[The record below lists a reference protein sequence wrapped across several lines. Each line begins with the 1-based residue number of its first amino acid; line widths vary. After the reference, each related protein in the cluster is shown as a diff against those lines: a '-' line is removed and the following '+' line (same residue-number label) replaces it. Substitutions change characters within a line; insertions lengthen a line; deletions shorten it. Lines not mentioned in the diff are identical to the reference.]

1 MRQAFIAMRI
11 RLLAGLAAVALA
23 ACGGGAPTSENPN
36 TTPPTQPAYNGPPPA
51 TADVQAFRIN
61 LWDNIKA
68 SNRCGGCHV
77 AGQQAPMFARQ
88 DDINLAYEAANGIVN
103 LSDPSSSRM
112 VQKVGGGHNCW
123 LASPDACADLLTTWI
138 TNWAGDAAGGGG
150 TQIQLVAPADKAVG
164 DSRVFPDSSSA
175 YDGIYNLVTG
185 ASLSPVQPQ
194 LLALPFARCRH
205 AANSLFREYA
215 EQGRGVRGCARQ
227 DQSRRCPWRLAG
239 RCQIAA
245 GRAPA
250 R

>member
-103 LSDPSSSRM
+103 LSDPSSSRILDINL
-112 VQKVGGGHNCW
+112 QLGRNLRLRRRDGFHRDVG
-123 LASPDACADLLTTWI
+123 
-138 TNWAGDAAGGGG
+138 
-150 TQIQLVAPADKAVG
+150 
-164 DSRVFPDSSSA
+164 
-175 YDGIYNLVTG
+175 
-185 ASLSPVQPQ
+185 PV
-194 LLALPFARCRH
+194 
-205 AANSLFREYA
+205 E
-215 EQGRGVRGCARQ
+215 
-227 DQSRRCPWRLAG
+227 
-239 RCQIAA
+239 IAA
-245 GRAPA
+245 VHD
-250 R
+250 